1 VDKESKAA
9 LMLHFHQGLSTADIG
24 KLYQVFG
31 SLDVVL
37 STGSELWPEA
47 LSKEPL
53 AKETLSKRARQS
65 LNSLL
70 RDKTA
75 LEARANDTLNWC
87 QANEVHCLSIV
98 DPLFP
103 PLLKE
108 IAIPPTLLF
117 VRGDVGLLSLPQIAI
132 VGSRNATA
140 SGLNIASEFARML
153 AGSGFAITSGMALGI
168 DGAAHIGALKT
179 GKTVAVLG
187 TGLDVVYP
195 RQHREL
201 YQQILDNSGVII
213 SEFLP
218 GTPPLPANFP
228 RRNRV
233 ISGLSLG
240 TMVVEAAIRSGSLI
254 TAKYAMEQGRE
265 VFAVPGSIHNV
276 LSKGSH
282 HLLKQGATL
291 VESAQDIVEQLG
303 GMLAYTEMESSNKK
317 IGSDDNGS
325 LLEALG
331 FDPVDIDTLVE
342 RTGLPIAALNHQ
354 LILLELEGAVESS
367 HGRYH
372 RLM

>member
-1 VDKESKAA
+1 
-9 LMLHFHQGLSTADIG
+9 M
-24 KLYQVFG
+24 
-31 SLDVVL
+31 
-37 STGSELWPEA
+37 
-47 LSKEPL
+47 
-53 AKETLSKRARQS
+53 
-65 LNSLL
+65 
-70 RDKTA
+70 
-75 LEARANDTLNWC
+75 
-87 QANEVHCLSIV
+87 
-98 DPLFP
+98 
-103 PLLKE
+103 
-108 IAIPPTLLF
+108 
-117 VRGDVGLLSLPQIAI
+117 
-132 VGSRNATA
+132 
-140 SGLNIASEFARML
+140 
-153 AGSGFAITSGMALGI
+153 
-168 DGAAHIGALKT
+168 

-195 RQHREL
+195 RQHHEL
-201 YQQILDNSGVII
+201 YQQILDNSGAII

-254 TAKYAMEQGRE
+254 TARYAMEQGRE

-303 GMLAYTEMESSNKK
+303 GMLAYTEMEFSKQK
-317 IGSDDNGS
+317 INGGKNGP

-342 RTGLPIAALNHQ
+342 RTGLPIATLNHQ
-354 LILLELEGAVESS
+354 LILLELEGAIESS
-367 HGRYH
+367 NGRYH

>member
-9 LMLHFHQGLSTADIG
+9 LMLHFHQGLSTADIS
-24 KLYQVFG
+24 KFYQVFG
-31 SLDVVL
+31 SLAAVV
-37 STGSELWPEA
+37 STDLEQWP
-47 LSKEPL
+47 
-53 AKETLSKRARQS
+53 ETLSKRAKQS
-65 LNSLL
+65 LNHLL
-70 RDKTA
+70 RDKA
-75 LEARANDTLNWC
+75 GLEARAEDTLAWC
-87 QANEVHCLSIV
+87 QANGVHCLSIA

-108 IAIPPTLLF
+108 IATPPILLF
-117 VRGDVGLLSLPQIAI
+117 VRGDIGLLSLPQIAI
-132 VGSRNATA
+132 VGSRNASA
-140 SGLNIASEFARML
+140 SGLNIASEFSRVL

-168 DGAAHIGALKT
+168 DGAAHLGALKM

-195 RQHREL
+195 RQHSEL
-201 YQQILDNSGVII
+201 YQQILDNNGVII

-254 TAKYAMEQGRE
+254 TARYAMEQGRE

-291 VESAQDIVEQLG
+291 VESAQDIVDQLG
-303 GMLAYTEMESSNKK
+303 GMLAYTEMAFSKQKSNGEK
-317 IGSDDNGS
+317 NGP

-342 RTGLPIAALNHQ
+342 RTGLPISTLNHQ
-354 LILLELEGAVESS
+354 LILLEIDGAIESS
-367 HGRYH
+367 NGRYH

>member
-1 VDKESKAA
+1 MDKESKAA
-9 LMLHFHQGLSTADIG
+9 LMLHFHQGLSTTDIG
-24 KLYQVFG
+24 KLYQAFG

-37 STGSELWPEA
+37 SAGSELWPEA
-47 LSKEPL
+47 LSKE
-53 AKETLSKRARQS
+53 TLSKRAQQS

-87 QANEVHCLSIV
+87 QANEVYCLSIV

-108 IAIPPTLLF
+108 IATPPTLLF

-195 RQHREL
+195 RQHHEL

-303 GMLAYTEMESSNKK
+303 GMLAYTEMESSSNK
-317 IGSDDNGS
+317 IGSDENGS
-325 LLEALG
+325 LLAALG

-342 RTGLPIAALNHQ
+342 RTRLPVATLNHQ
-354 LILLELEGAVESS
+354 LILLELEGAIESS
-367 HGRYH
+367 NGRYH

>member
-1 VDKESKAA
+1 
-9 LMLHFHQGLSTADIG
+9 
-24 KLYQVFG
+24 
-31 SLDVVL
+31 
-37 STGSELWPEA
+37 
-47 LSKEPL
+47 
-53 AKETLSKRARQS
+53 
-65 LNSLL
+65 
-70 RDKTA
+70 
-75 LEARANDTLNWC
+75 
-87 QANEVHCLSIV
+87 
-98 DPLFP
+98 
-103 PLLKE
+103 
-108 IAIPPTLLF
+108 
-117 VRGDVGLLSLPQIAI
+117 
-132 VGSRNATA
+132 
-140 SGLNIASEFARML
+140 L
-153 AGSGFAITSGMALGI
+153 AGNGFAITSGMALGI

-218 GTPPLPANFP
+218 GTPPLPTNFP

-317 IGSDDNGS
+317 RGHDEDEP

-331 FDPVDIDTLVE
+331 FDPVDLDTLVE
-342 RTGLPIAALNHQ
+342 RTGLPIATLNHQ
-354 LILLELEGAVESS
+354 LMLLELEGVIESS

>member
-1 VDKESKAA
+1 
-9 LMLHFHQGLSTADIG
+9 M
-24 KLYQVFG
+24 
-31 SLDVVL
+31 
-37 STGSELWPEA
+37 
-47 LSKEPL
+47 
-53 AKETLSKRARQS
+53 
-65 LNSLL
+65 
-70 RDKTA
+70 
-75 LEARANDTLNWC
+75 
-87 QANEVHCLSIV
+87 
-98 DPLFP
+98 
-103 PLLKE
+103 
-108 IAIPPTLLF
+108 
-117 VRGDVGLLSLPQIAI
+117 
-132 VGSRNATA
+132 
-140 SGLNIASEFARML
+140 
-153 AGSGFAITSGMALGI
+153 
-168 DGAAHIGALKT
+168 
-179 GKTVAVLG
+179 
-187 TGLDVVYP
+187 VYP
-195 RQHREL
+195 RQHHEL

-303 GMLAYTEMESSNKK
+303 GLLAYTEMESSSNK
-317 IGSDDNGS
+317 IGSDENGS
-325 LLEALG
+325 LLAALG

-342 RTGLPIAALNHQ
+342 RTRLPVATLNHQ
-354 LILLELEGAVESS
+354 LILLELEGAIESS
-367 HGRYH
+367 NGRYH

>member
-1 VDKESKAA
+1 MDKESKAA
-9 LMLHFHQGLSTADIG
+9 LMLHFHQGLSTADIS

-31 SLDVVL
+31 SLDVVV
-37 STGSELWPEA
+37 SSGSEQWP
-47 LSKEPL
+47 
-53 AKETLSKRARQS
+53 ETLSKRAQQS
-65 LNSLL
+65 LNHLL
-70 RDKTA
+70 REKTG
-75 LEARANDTLNWC
+75 LEARAEDTLGWC
-87 QANEVHCLSIV
+87 QANGVHCLSIV

-108 IAIPPTLLF
+108 IATPPILLF
-117 VRGDVGLLSLPQIAI
+117 VRGDIELLSLPQIAI
-132 VGSRNATA
+132 VGSRNASA
-140 SGLNIASEFARML
+140 SGFNIASEFARVL

-168 DGAAHIGALKT
+168 DGAAHIGALKM

-195 RQHREL
+195 RQHHEL

-254 TAKYAMEQGRE
+254 TARYAMEQGRE

-303 GMLAYTEMESSNKK
+303 GMLAYTEMEFSKQK
-317 IGSDDNGS
+317 INGGKNGP

-342 RTGLPIAALNHQ
+342 RTGLPIATLNHQ

-367 HGRYH
+367 NGRYH

>member
-1 VDKESKAA
+1 MDKESKAA

-31 SLDVVL
+31 SLDAVL
-37 STGSELWPEA
+37 SAGSELWPEA
-47 LSKEPL
+47 LSKEPQS
-53 AKETLSKRARQS
+53 KETLSKRARQS

-108 IAIPPTLLF
+108 IAAPPTLLF

-140 SGLNIASEFARML
+140 SGINIASEFARML

-303 GMLAYTEMESSNKK
+303 GMLAYTEMESSNKN
-317 IGSDDNGS
+317 IGSDESGT
-325 LLEALG
+325 LLAALG

-342 RTGLPIAALNHQ
+342 RTGLPIATLNHQ
-354 LILLELEGAVESS
+354 LILLELEGAIESS
-367 HGRYH
+367 NGRYH
-372 RLM
+372 RRM